1 MLTLLR
7 IGWMNLK
14 RDRVA
19 QALTFLLPILFFS
32 IFASVFGGRGGDS
45 TPRVSVAVADEDR
58 SEFSGRVIAALQ
70 KEKALRLRVDGD
82 NGSVLDRAAAEG
94 LVRNGDVPVAI
105 VIPKGIGESFGQL
118 GFSSSGPAIQMLADP
133 SDPIAPQMVQGLL
146 QKVAMTAAPD
156 LVMQGGMKQFE
167 KHAGALTPEQRKA
180 VDEWIPTLKADAGG
194 TTGGG
199 GTGGSGGMGIA
210 VTVVDVMRNDDR
222 KGSLISFYAAGIGV
236 MFLLFSS
243 VGGAGGALLE
253 EAESG
258 TLERLLS
265 TNIGMTGVLIGKW
278 LFLSLIGFA
287 QLTVMFLWGR
297 VAFGLP
303 LFSHIPGFV
312 VMTVVT
318 AAAAAALGL
327 VLASLARTRA
337 QLSGF
342 STILI
347 LTMSALGGSMF
358 PRFLMS
364 ETMQKMGL
372 LTFNGWALDG
382 YLKVFWRNAA
392 VWELWPQVLV
402 LVRARRHVPRNRAA
416 ARPSLGARVI
426 GWRGALAVAL
436 AASAMA
442 LSAGGCKNIDVRTEA
457 YATLA
462 EAQAAGAV
470 DRGWLPRGLP
480 PGTRELRVAHD
491 ADSNRRWGLFDF
503 PPEQGDALRTLV
515 GPEISFDG
523 LECNPPGRIEWWPI
537 LLRQRLDGERIKA
550 TSLQGYTAREGDLI
564 LAVNW
569 AQGRAYYW
577 SRE

>member
-19 QALTFLLPILFFS
+19 QALTFLLPIVFFS
-32 IFASVFGGRGGDS
+32 IFASVFGGRGGDT
-45 TPRVSVAVADEDR
+45 TPRVSVALADEDR
-58 SEFSGRVIAALQ
+58 SEFSQRVIAALQ
-70 KEKALRLRVDGD
+70 QEKALRLRVDGD
-82 NGSVLDRAAAEG
+82 NGSAIDRAAAER

-105 VIPKGIGESFGQL
+105 VIPKGVGESFGQF
-118 GFSSSGPAIQMLADP
+118 GFSSSAAAIQMLADP

-167 KHAGALTPEQRKA
+167 KHAGQLTPEQKKA
-180 VDEWIPTLKADAGG
+180 IDEWMPMLKADAGSSG
-194 TTGGG
+194 PGGG
-199 GTGGSGGMGIA
+199 PAGSGGMGIA
-210 VTVVDVMRNDDR
+210 VNVVDVMRTDDR

-303 LFSHIPGFV
+303 LFSHVPGFV
-312 VMTVVT
+312 VMTAVT

-372 LTFNGWALDG
+372 VTFNAWALDG

-402 LVRARRHVPRNRAA
+402 LSV
-416 ARPSLGARVI
+416 LGATFL
-426 GWRGALAVAL
+426 G
-436 AASAMA
+436 MA
-442 LSAGGCKNIDVRTEA
+442 RLLG
-457 YATLA
+457 
-462 EAQAAGAV
+462 
-470 DRGWLPRGLP
+470 
-480 PGTRELRVAHD
+480 
-491 ADSNRRWGLFDF
+491 RRW
-503 PPEQGDALRTLV
+503 E
-515 GPEISFDG
+515 
-523 LECNPPGRIEWWPI
+523 
-537 LLRQRLDGERIKA
+537 
-550 TSLQGYTAREGDLI
+550 
-564 LAVNW
+564 LA
-569 AQGRAYYW
+569 
-577 SRE
+577 